1 MIDRLVILNDLSIA
15 KGGATALALL
25 SAGLLRDRNIPVTLL
40 AGDAGCNPELAARGV
55 EIVGLGGA
63 RLHDAGWTRSLLG
76 GVYNFSAAA
85 MVKGWIEAND
95 TPTTV
100 YHLHGWA
107 QILSP
112 AVFSAL
118 SGVHDRLVLSAHDF
132 FLACPNGSFAL
143 LKTGEVCPHV
153 PMTVQCITTP
163 CDRRNNAH
171 KLWRV
176 VRHALLGQV
185 YDRRHSPP
193 VLAIHEAMRPFL
205 MRAGIP
211 DSAIEAVPNPVTPY
225 SSTRITAEHNR
236 EALFIGRLETTKGP
250 DLAAAACRAAG
261 VTLRLIGDGQ
271 LRAELERQY
280 PEMIFM
286 GHQSPVA
293 IRAAVNGGRMLLMPS
308 RYPEPFGLV
317 AAEALLSGLP
327 VLAAET
333 AFLATDI
340 VACGSGM
347 AIDPRHVDS
356 FATAIRRLADSDAL
370 ALAMSQA
377 AFEQTRNVALTP
389 EAWMDRLLDAYARRL
404 ATAMPSQDRS
414 FGGVPGTMISA

>member
-1 MIDRLVILNDLSIA
+1 MIERVVVLNDLSTP

-25 SAGLLRDRNIPVTLL
+25 SAAMLRDRNIAVTLL
-40 AGDAGCNPELAARGV
+40 TGDAGLNPELAARGV
-55 EIVGLGGA
+55 EIAGLGGA
-63 RLHDAGWTRSLLG
+63 RLHEAGWAKSLLG
-76 GVYNFSAAA
+76 GIYNFAAAA
-85 MVKGWIEAND
+85 MVRNWIARND
-95 TPTTV
+95 TPGTV

-132 FLACPNGSFAL
+132 FLACPNGSFSL

-153 PMTVQCITTP
+153 PMTARCIATP

-176 VRHALLGQV
+176 ARHALLGRV

-211 DSAIEAVPNPVTPY
+211 SSAIETVPNPVTPY
-225 SSTRITAEHNR
+225 SSTRIAAEHNH

-271 LRAELERQY
+271 LRAELEARY

-286 GHQSPVA
+286 GHQAPAA
-293 IRAAVNGGRMLLMPS
+293 IRAAVHGARMLLMPS

-317 AAEALLSGLP
+317 AAEALWSGLP

-340 VACGSGM
+340 VASGSGM
-347 AIDPRHVDS
+347 AIDPRNPHS
-356 FATAIRRLADSDAL
+356 FAAAIRRLASDDAL
-370 ALAMSQA
+370 ALAMSEA
-377 AFEQTRNVALTP
+377 AFERTRTVALTP
-389 EAWMDRLLDAYARRL
+389 DAWVDRLLDAYARRL
-404 ATAMPSQDRS
+404 RS
-414 FGGVPGTMISA
+414 AHGGQVRSIEAQPAL

>member
-1 MIDRLVILNDLSIA
+1 MIDRVVVLNDLSTP

-25 SAGLLRDRNIPVTLL
+25 SAAMLRDRDIAVTLL
-40 AGDAGCNPELAARGV
+40 TGDAGINSPLTERGV

-63 RLHDAGWTRSLLG
+63 RLHDAGWARSLVG
-76 GVYNFSAAA
+76 GIYNFAAAA
-85 MVKGWIEAND
+85 MVKEWIDAHD
-95 TPTTV
+95 TPATV

-118 SGVHDRLVLSAHDF
+118 AGVRDRLVLSAHDF

-153 PMTVQCITTP
+153 PMTPRCIATP
-163 CDRRNNAH
+163 CDRRNQVH

-176 VRHALLGQV
+176 ARHALLGKL

-211 DSAIEAVPNPVTPY
+211 DAAIETVPNPVTPY
-225 SSTRITAEHNR
+225 SSARIAAEHNR
-236 EALFIGRLETTKGP
+236 EALFIGRLEATKGP

-261 VTLRLIGDGQ
+261 ITLRLIGDGQ
-271 LRAELERQY
+271 LRAELEARY

-286 GHQSPVA
+286 GHQSPEA
-293 IRAAVNGGRMLLMPS
+293 IRAAVRGGRMLLMPS

-317 AAEALLSGLP
+317 AAEALWSGLP
-327 VLAAET
+327 VLAAGT
-333 AFLATDI
+333 AFLAADI
-340 VACGSGM
+340 VASGAGM
-347 AIDPRHVDS
+347 AIDPRNEAG
-356 FATAIRRLADSDAL
+356 FAAAIRRLANDDAL

-377 AFEQTRNVALTP
+377 AFNQTRQVALTP
-389 EAWMDRLLDAYARRL
+389 EAWIDRLLDSYARRL
-404 ATAMPSQDRS
+404 AGSDDGQRLSSEDLAGIP
-414 FGGVPGTMISA
+414 A